1 LLSDERTEYL
11 MIKDR
16 LSFMRFLGLTLADRV
31 PDANSNWNFRE
42 ALSMAL
48 IDGVPAIKALFRRSD
63 AALTKAGFLAMN
75 GQIIGE
81 TSSRLPSSA
90 IRRWAA
96 DLRMRRLNLA
106 GLAFQSAGMPPSLSP
121 SSLPLG
127 IYWRNAAS

>member
-11 MIKDR
+11 IKDR

-42 ALSMAL
+42 ALSTAL

-90 IRRWAA
+90 IRR
-96 DLRMRRLNLA
+96 RRRRR
-106 GLAFQSAGMPPSLSP
+106 S
-121 SSLPLG
+121 
-127 IYWRNAAS
+127 RKAASPRTGKPSQPN